1 MKKAK
6 LWLIAALTLA
16 LGAMLF
22 AACKPEDEPESQSV
36 TLNYATY
43 ELDMHETVQL
53 TAQTEGDAAV
63 TWSSSDEG
71 VATVDAGLVRSVAA
85 GTATI
90 TATAGEASAECKITV
105 INTQTAPVLTLNQ
118 SSLSVDKEGEF
129 TVEASVTYKGKAP
142 ADDYTFTWTM
152 ADGSGDFISL
162 TPSADKMSAVVKG
175 VEYGEATFT
184 ISTILWNIPLMQTVY
199 VKVCNTSVSF
209 EVEDYEPAEG
219 VNVGTLRTRQ
229 MMRRYGRENELV
241 YALRWTGS
249 GHEFDMF
256 GCIEALRR
264 FEEQGLPVYIL
275 GFPAFLYFTLEKMEA
290 MGLPKLRLNPSSFVS
305 MGGGWKGFADRQV
318 SAEEFR
324 RYASDRLGLP
334 DRCFHE
340 TYGAVEHGVA
350 YVDCDEH
357 HFHVPVYDRVII
369 RDPETLEPVGYGR
382 KGILNFVSPMNTA
395 VPVTSLMMGDF
406 AVMHPPGSCRCGNP
420 APWIEIVG
428 RAGVKAN
435 RSCAIAA
442 AELLRRR

>member
-1 MKKAK
+1 MA
-6 LWLIAALTLA
+6 LFRTGQIVTTNGIARAMMLDHGFLEAVRENLRHHESCPFYADWLSRNGIS
-16 LGAMLF
+16 
-22 AACKPEDEPESQSV
+22 PEDIRTMEDIARIPPIPADFYKTHVVKTSP
-36 TLNYATY
+36 
-43 ELDMHETVQL
+43 
-53 TAQTEGDAAV
+53 
-63 TWSSSDEG
+63 DE
-71 VATVDAGLVRSVAA
+71 D
-85 GTATI
+85 I
-90 TATAGEASAECKITV
+90 
-105 INTQTAPVLTLNQ
+105 VLTLT
-118 SSLSVDKEGEF
+118 SSGTSGQKSQMFFDEWSIFASDK
-129 TVEASVTYKGKAP
+129 
-142 ADDYTFTWTM
+142 
-152 ADGSGDFISL
+152 
-162 TPSADKMSAVVKG
+162 SADVQMG
-175 VEYGEATFT
+175 YYGRITDGPVNF
-184 ISTILWNIPLMQTVY
+184 LMY
-199 VKVCNTSVSF
+199 S
-209 EVEDYEPAEG
+209 YEPAEG

-357 HFHVPVYDRVII
+357 HFHVPVYD
-369 RDPETLEPVGYGR
+369 G
-382 KGILNFVSPMNTA
+382 
-395 VPVTSLMMGDF
+395 
-406 AVMHPPGSCRCGNP
+406 
-420 APWIEIVG
+420 
-428 RAGVKAN
+428 
-435 RSCAIAA
+435 
-442 AELLRRR
+442 